1 MVYGEIP
8 AFLNKNKNYY
18 TVMVINAAKAVPAA
32 YIVPAMDVVEMGV
45 INSILAVSTD
55 NEGYEEETW
64 L

>member
-1 MVYGEIP
+1 
-8 AFLNKNKNYY
+8 
-18 TVMVINAAKAVPAA
+18 MVINAAKAVPAA